1 MIYGLDFGT
10 RRLAVACSDTGWCG
24 VKKLRDSGKNAVP
37 IEDAG
42 LQLAQW
48 LSEDGPWLINDATP
62 VFYAERPFVGRPHG
76 NVRTAIGQALT
87 VGGVLAQA
95 PGEIHLIEQAEW
107 KKAVV
112 GSGNASKAAIAE
124 FLERYY
130 PALSAAAS
138 GDQDVV
144 DAFCISLHGA
154 GLAGAC

>member
-1 MIYGLDFGT
+1 MLLGY
-10 RRLAVACSDTGWCG
+10 W
-24 VKKLRDSGKNAVP
+24 LREEEVGRFDP
-37 IEDAG
+37 R
-42 LQLAQW
+42 
-48 LSEDGPWLINDATP
+48 P

-112 GSGNASKAAIAE
+112 GSGSASKETCATWLSDTYPSLSQAAG
-124 FLERYY
+124 
-130 PALSAAAS
+130 

-144 DAFCISLHGA
+144 DAFCISLYGRE
-154 GLAGAC
+154 LAGAG